1 MRRTEQIMQTIIA
14 AFLLCSAMIL
24 GRQVPVR
31 ADSISAPS
39 LIISQ
44 LKITS
49 SNGQFVTLYNP
60 TSAIQDMSK
69 YQLEYF
75 NSYDLSKATSSRLI
89 TLSGN
94 LPPHAYYM
102 INDSSQLICYQ
113 MTVDSVSLGFSTTA
127 GMVEIVSNNQT
138 SPGTPVIT
146 ALQDYVGWSKTAAG
160 GAQTLPSAPNGF
172 LIRQPFDSSGNPKI
186 DSSGNGNWITAQPD
200 PANACGYTTSVAS
213 SGSQPLSTG
222 LLLPGDEPPVSIV
235 QDSAVGDGPSAGL
248 PAMDIGLMKPT
259 LTEIMPNPSGTGND
273 STDEFIELYNPNN
286 SVFDLSG
293 FSLRTGTTTFHSY
306 VFPSGTILNA
316 KSFKA
321 FYSDETHL
329 SLSNTSGQAAIL
341 DPSGNLVSSSEPY
354 NNASDGQTWSLAQGK
369 WTWTTQPTPGSAN
382 IIHQPTK
389 KSKTSK
395 TTKAGSTALNSK
407 KSRKSLVSANPS
419 QISSQSTTSTPIHA
433 WAIALVGGAALLY
446 GAYEYRTDLANAVQ
460 QFGGY
465 LRARR
470 WYRA

>member
-1 MRRTEQIMQTIIA
+1 
-14 AFLLCSAMIL
+14 
-24 GRQVPVR
+24 
-31 ADSISAPS
+31 
-39 LIISQ
+39 
-44 LKITS
+44 
-49 SNGQFVTLYNP
+49 
-60 TSAIQDMSK
+60 
-69 YQLEYF
+69 
-75 NSYDLSKATSSRLI
+75 
-89 TLSGN
+89 
-94 LPPHAYYM
+94 
-102 INDSSQLICYQ
+102 
-113 MTVDSVSLGFSTTA
+113 
-127 GMVEIVSNNQT
+127 
-138 SPGTPVIT
+138 
-146 ALQDYVGWSKTAAG
+146 
-160 GAQTLPSAPNGF
+160 
-172 LIRQPFDSSGNPKI
+172 
-186 DSSGNGNWITAQPD
+186 
-200 PANACGYTTSVAS
+200 
-213 SGSQPLSTG
+213 
-222 LLLPGDEPPVSIV
+222 
-235 QDSAVGDGPSAGL
+235 VGDGSSAGL